1 MFGALWVRVR
11 SSKPE
16 LHTGMG
22 FLHLGPRVE
31 ASPQPPS
38 TSPKRKRDLSSDSED
53 DLAELLDPEPVWS
66 VETLCG
72 LKMKLKKQ
80 RMSTVRPEYHKVFI
94 KLLGKRRPHSSL
106 LKQKRE
112 LAVNPHSFPVEKLP
126 HNPALCHPG
135 GLMFSGLSG
144 TQVAGPQT
152 RADVAPV
159 EVNELGLSSFLCI
172 LALTLWSWGVSPTL
186 GQHGHVQSLV

>member
-1 MFGALWVRVR
+1 MGRCGSALR

-22 FLHLGPRVE
+22 FLHLGPRVK

-38 TSPKRKRDLSSDSED
+38 TSPKRKRDLTSDSDD

-80 RMSTVRPEYHKVFI
+80 RMSIVRPEYHKVFV

-112 LAVNPHSFPVEKLP
+112 LAVNPLP
-126 HNPALCHPG
+126 CGKAAPTTLPSVILEDLCSVDSQGHRWQDLRLE
-135 GLMFSGLSG
+135 LM
-144 TQVAGPQT
+144 
-152 RADVAPV
+152 
-159 EVNELGLSSFLCI
+159 
-172 LALTLWSWGVSPTL
+172 
-186 GQHGHVQSLV
+186 